1 MKKNCTKLLA
11 MLLALTMALGLLAG
25 CGTDGGTAPST
36 QTSEAQSAGEP
47 SQAPETKAPAPTEAS
62 GTEAETSAVDSAM
75 ENPEEGPVVLEK
87 VELPIQP
94 EEIHYSC
101 WMPVAPYVS
110 TMMNLDEFSQ
120 KVAMVKMI
128 NEATNVYIDFNAVAG
143 GFVEQEAFNLMI
155 AGGDYTDIIGVMN
168 YYGSSSGASG
178 GSAGHE
184 KAIDDGIII
193 DLYDDLKEYAPNYW
207 KLLTSDTNAYMTMRT
222 QSGYM
227 GCIAQLLKKA
237 GMENQGMIVRK
248 DWFEASGVEALDTMD
263 QFEEYLTY
271 CKDTYGAYSYLQ
283 YQGMDTDFASG
294 FNVTPG
300 NFNVIDGKLVHSFT
314 TQAFQ
319 DYLAKMN
326 DWYKKGLFNDDF
338 YNDTDITTVRTDMAN
353 DLCSFVD
360 GSAEG
365 MSNIFDM
372 NPENTAMELMAI
384 HYPKAQGVDEI
395 HVGFESKLIKNA
407 DTWAVSTACGDHIPL
422 MKLVN
427 WLYSEEGQMMY
438 NWGQEGVA
446 FEYDANGD
454 PQWTDLVVNNP
465 EGLNFMFA
473 SYLYAT
479 GVGSVYF
486 PGVYDME
493 KGFYS
498 YNDDQLEAVDTLA
511 SLTDGAYNMPAYVSL
526 SNEELEKYNG
536 YATDLDTYA
545 KGMILKFILGDE
557 PLSNYDAFLN
567 TCMDMGLQE
576 MTDIYQTAYDRSQEA
591 VATMKG

>member
-1 MKKNCTKLLA
+1 MKKNRTKLLA
-11 MLLALTMALGLLAG
+11 MLLALTMAFGLLAG
-25 CGTDGGTAPST
+25 CGGSGGDG
-36 QTSEAQSAGEP
+36 TSSKAEPVSSATEP
-47 SQAPETKAPAPTEAS
+47 SQAPETKAPETPAS
-62 GTEAETSAVDSAM
+62 VQDSAA
-75 ENPEEGPVVLEK
+75 EAAGSAEEAPDGETMLEK
-87 VELPIQP
+87 VALPIEP
-94 EEIHYSC
+94 EEVHYSC

-143 GFVEQEAFNLMI
+143 GFVEQESFNLMI

-168 YYGSSSGASG
+168 YYGSSSGAAG

-207 KLLTSDTNAYMTMRT
+207 KLLTSDPNAYMTMRT

-248 DWFEASGVEALDTMD
+248 DWFEASGVDSLDTMD
-263 QFEEYLTY
+263 QFEAYLTY
-271 CKDTYGAYSYLQ
+271 CKDNYGAYAYLQ
-283 YQGMDTDFASG
+283 YQGMDTDFGSA

-300 NFNVIDGKLVHSFT
+300 NFNVIDGEVIHSFT

-326 DWYKKGLFNDDF
+326 EWYKKGLFNDDF

-372 NPENTAMELMAI
+372 NPDNTAMELMAI
-384 HYPKAQGVDEI
+384 HYPKAEEVDEV
-395 HVGFESKLIKNA
+395 HVGFESKLIKNS

-427 WLYSEEGQMMY
+427 WLYSEEGQLMY
-438 NWGQEGVA
+438 NWGEEGVA
-446 FEYDANGD
+446 FEYDAQGN

-526 SNEELEKYNG
+526 SNEELEKYNSYG
-536 YATDLDTYA
+536 TDLDTYA

-557 PLSNYDAFLN
+557 PLSNYQAFLD

-576 MTDIYQTAYDRSQEA
+576 MTDIYQTAYDRSQAA
-591 VATMKG
+591 VATMN

>member
-1 MKKNCTKLLA
+1 MKKNKI
-11 MLLALTMALGLLAG
+11 LALLLTAALSLGLLAG
-25 CGTDGGTAPST
+25 CGGNAASAEKPDST
-36 QTSEAQSAGEP
+36 PTEESSK
-47 SQAPETKAPAPTEAS
+47 APEQQTETPTEAVS
-62 GTEAETSAVDSAM
+62 TPAEEISAEESAAEAGMEAE
-75 ENPEEGPVVLEK
+75 PEGLQV
-87 VELPIQP
+87 VELPI
-94 EEIHYSC
+94 EEEAVHYSC

-110 TMMNLDEFSQ
+110 TMMNLEDFSEQ
-120 KVAMVKMI
+120 VAMVKMI

-143 GFVEQEAFNLMI
+143 GFVEQESFNLMI

-168 YYGSSSGASG
+168 YYGSSSGASA

-184 KAIDDGIII
+184 KAIEDGIII

-207 KLLTSDTNAYMTMRT
+207 NILTSDDNAYMTMRT

-237 GMENQGMIVRK
+237 GTENQGMIVRK
-248 DWFEASGVEALDTMD
+248 DWLEASGVGSLDTMD
-263 QFEEYLTY
+263 QYEQYLTY
-271 CKDTYGAYSYLQ
+271 CKDNYGAYAYLQ
-283 YQGMDTDFASG
+283 YEGLDTDWGSAFNITPGA
-294 FNVTPG
+294 FNV
-300 NFNVIDGKLVHSFT
+300 VDGKVVHSFT
-314 TQAFQ
+314 TDAFK
-319 DYLAKMN
+319 DYLTKMN

-372 NPENTAMELMAI
+372 NPDNAAMELKATA
-384 HYPKAQGVDEI
+384 YPKADGVDEI
-395 HVGFESKLIKNA
+395 HVGFESKLIKNS
-407 DTWAVSTACGDHIPL
+407 DTWAVSTACADPIPL
-422 MKLVN
+422 LKLVN
-427 WLYSEEGQMMY
+427 WLYSEEGQQMY
-438 NWGQEGVA
+438 NWGEEGVA
-446 FEYDANGD
+446 FEYDENGQ

-465 EGLNFMFA
+465 DGLNFMFA

-511 SLTDGAYNMPAYVSL
+511 SLTDGANNMPAYVSL
-526 SNEELEKYNG
+526 DNAEQDRYNSV
-536 YATDLDTYA
+536 ATDLDTYA

-557 PLSNYDAFLN
+557 PMSNYQAFLD
-567 TCMDMGLQE
+567 TCMDMGLQQ
-576 MTDIYQTAYDRSQEA
+576 MTDIYQGAYDRGQAALAELGA
-591 VATMKG
+591 A

>member
-1 MKKNCTKLLA
+1 MKKNKILA
-11 MLLALTMALGLLAG
+11 LALTAALSLGLLAG
-25 CGTDGGTAPST
+25 CGGNTASAEKPDST
-36 QTSEAQSAGEP
+36 
-47 SQAPETKAPAPTEAS
+47 PTEAS
-62 GTEAETSAVDSAM
+62 SKAPEQQTEAPEVSADVSAE
-75 ENPEEGPVVLEK
+75 ENSVAESAAEAAVEPEGLQV
-87 VELPIQP
+87 VELPI
-94 EEIHYSC
+94 EEEAVHYSC

-110 TMMNLDEFSQ
+110 TMMNLEDFSEQ
-120 KVAMVKMI
+120 VAMVKMI

-143 GFVEQEAFNLMI
+143 GFVEQESFNLMI

-168 YYGSSSGASG
+168 YYGSSSGASA

-184 KAIDDGIII
+184 KAIEDGIII

-207 KLLTSDTNAYMTMRT
+207 NILTSDDNAYMTMRT

-237 GMENQGMIVRK
+237 GTENQGMIVRK
-248 DWFEASGVEALDTMD
+248 DWLEASGVGSLDTMD
-263 QFEEYLTY
+263 QYEQYLTY
-271 CKDTYGAYSYLQ
+271 CKDNYGAYAYLQ
-283 YQGMDTDFASG
+283 YEGLDTDWGSAFNITPGA
-294 FNVTPG
+294 FNV
-300 NFNVIDGKLVHSFT
+300 VDGKVVHSFT
-314 TQAFQ
+314 TDAFK
-319 DYLAKMN
+319 DYLTKMN

-372 NPENTAMELMAI
+372 NPENASMELKATA
-384 HYPKAQGVDEI
+384 YPKADGVDEI
-395 HVGFESKLIKNA
+395 HVGFESKLIKNS
-407 DTWAVSTACGDHIPL
+407 DTWAISTACDDPIPL
-422 MKLVN
+422 LKLVN
-427 WLYSEEGQMMY
+427 WLYSEEGQQMY
-438 NWGQEGVA
+438 NWGEEGVA
-446 FEYDANGD
+446 FEYDENGQ

-465 EGLNFMFA
+465 DGLNFMFA

-511 SLTDGAYNMPAYVSL
+511 SLTDGANNMPAYVSL
-526 SNEELEKYNG
+526 DNAEQDRYNSV
-536 YATDLDTYA
+536 ATDLDTYA

-557 PLSNYDAFLN
+557 PMSNYQAFLD
-567 TCMDMGLQE
+567 TCMDMGLQQ
-576 MTDIYQTAYDRSQEA
+576 MTDIYQGAYDRGQAALAELNA
-591 VATMKG
+591 A

>member
-1 MKKNCTKLLA
+1 MKKNKI
-11 MLLALTMALGLLAG
+11 LALVLTAALSLGLLAG
-25 CGTDGGTAPST
+25 CGGNTASAEKPDST
-36 QTSEAQSAGEP
+36 
-47 SQAPETKAPAPTEAS
+47 PTEAS
-62 GTEAETSAVDSAM
+62 GKAPEQQTEAPEVPADVSAEENSVAESAA
-75 ENPEEGPVVLEK
+75 EAAVEPEGLQV
-87 VELPIQP
+87 VELPI
-94 EEIHYSC
+94 EEEAVHYSC

-110 TMMNLDEFSQ
+110 TMMNLEDFSEQ
-120 KVAMVKMI
+120 VAMVKMI

-143 GFVEQEAFNLMI
+143 GFVEQESFNLMI

-168 YYGSSSGASG
+168 YYGSSSGASA

-184 KAIDDGIII
+184 KAIEDGIII

-207 KLLTSDTNAYMTMRT
+207 NILTSDDNAYMTMRT

-237 GMENQGMIVRK
+237 GTENQGMIVRK
-248 DWFEASGVEALDTMD
+248 DWLEASGVGSLDTMD
-263 QFEEYLTY
+263 QYEQYLTY
-271 CKDTYGAYSYLQ
+271 CKDNYGAYAYLQ
-283 YQGMDTDFASG
+283 YEGLDTDWGSAFNITPGA
-294 FNVTPG
+294 FNV
-300 NFNVIDGKLVHSFT
+300 VDGKVVHSFT
-314 TQAFQ
+314 TEAFK
-319 DYLAKMN
+319 DYLTKMN

-372 NPENTAMELMAI
+372 NPENASMELKATA
-384 HYPKAQGVDEI
+384 YPKADGVDEI
-395 HVGFESKLIKNA
+395 HVGFESKLIKNS
-407 DTWAVSTACGDHIPL
+407 DTWAISTACDDPIPL
-422 MKLVN
+422 LKLVN
-427 WLYSEEGQMMY
+427 WLYSEEGQQMY
-438 NWGQEGVA
+438 NWGEEGVA
-446 FEYDANGD
+446 FEYDENGQ

-465 EGLNFMFA
+465 DGLNFMFA

-511 SLTDGAYNMPAYVSL
+511 SLTDGANNMPAYVSL
-526 SNEELEKYNG
+526 DNAEQDRYNSV
-536 YATDLDTYA
+536 ATDLDTYA
-545 KGMILKFILGDE
+545 NGMILKFILGDE
-557 PLSNYDAFLN
+557 PMSNYQAFLD
-567 TCMDMGLQE
+567 TCMDMGLQQ
-576 MTDIYQTAYDRSQEA
+576 MTDIYQGAYDRGQAALAELNA
-591 VATMKG
+591 A

>member
-1 MKKNCTKLLA
+1 MKKNKI
-11 MLLALTMALGLLAG
+11 LALVLTAALSLGLLAG
-25 CGTDGGTAPST
+25 CGGNTASAEKPDST
-36 QTSEAQSAGEP
+36 
-47 SQAPETKAPAPTEAS
+47 PTEAS
-62 GTEAETSAVDSAM
+62 GKAPEQQTEAPEVPADVSAEENSVAESAA
-75 ENPEEGPVVLEK
+75 EAAVEPEGLQV
-87 VELPIQP
+87 VELPI
-94 EEIHYSC
+94 EEEAVHYSC

-110 TMMNLDEFSQ
+110 TMMNLEDFSEQ
-120 KVAMVKMI
+120 VAMVKMI

-143 GFVEQEAFNLMI
+143 GFVEQESFNLMI

-168 YYGSSSGASG
+168 YYGSSSGASA

-184 KAIDDGIII
+184 KAIEDGIII

-207 KLLTSDTNAYMTMRT
+207 NILTSDDNAYMTMRT

-237 GMENQGMIVRK
+237 GTENQGMIVRK
-248 DWFEASGVEALDTMD
+248 DWLEASGVGSLDTMD
-263 QFEEYLTY
+263 QYEQYLTY
-271 CKDTYGAYSYLQ
+271 CKDNYGAYAYLQ
-283 YQGMDTDFASG
+283 YEGLDTDWGSAFNITPGA
-294 FNVTPG
+294 FNV
-300 NFNVIDGKLVHSFT
+300 VDGKVVHSFT
-314 TQAFQ
+314 TDAFK
-319 DYLAKMN
+319 DYLTKMN

-372 NPENTAMELMAI
+372 NPENASMELKATA
-384 HYPKAQGVDEI
+384 YPKADGVDEI
-395 HVGFESKLIKNA
+395 HVGFESKLIKNS
-407 DTWAVSTACGDHIPL
+407 DTWAISTACDDPIPL
-422 MKLVN
+422 LKLVN
-427 WLYSEEGQMMY
+427 WLYSEEGQQMY
-438 NWGQEGVA
+438 NWGEEGVA
-446 FEYDANGD
+446 FEYDENGQ

-465 EGLNFMFA
+465 DGLNFMFA

-479 GVGSVYF
+479 GVGSAYF

-511 SLTDGAYNMPAYVSL
+511 SLTDGANNMPAYVSL
-526 SNEELEKYNG
+526 DNAEQDRYNSV
-536 YATDLDTYA
+536 ATDLDTYA

-557 PLSNYDAFLN
+557 PMSNYQAFLD
-567 TCMDMGLQE
+567 TCMDMGLQQ
-576 MTDIYQTAYDRSQEA
+576 MTNIYQGAYDRGQAALAELNA
-591 VATMKG
+591 A

>member
-1 MKKNCTKLLA
+1 MKKMKCLSLL
-11 MLLALTMALGLLAG
+11 LTLALCLGLLAG
-25 CGTDGGTAPST
+25 CGGGSASAAPADSSKT
-36 QTSEAQSAGEP
+36 ETSE
-47 SQAPETKAPAPTEAS
+47 KAPAAEPAAPAEADSAEEEAS
-62 GTEAETSAVDSAM
+62 LADSAQ
-75 ENPEEGPVVLEK
+75 EPAEPEGLQY
-87 VELPIQP
+87 VELPI
-94 EEIHYSC
+94 ETDAVHYSC

-110 TMMNLDEFSQ
+110 TMMDLEDFSQ
-120 KVAMVKMI
+120 QVAMVKMI

-168 YYGSSSGASG
+168 YYGSSGGATV

-184 KAIDDGIII
+184 KAIEDGIII

-207 KLLTSDTNAYMTMRT
+207 SLLTSDPNAYMTMRT
-222 QSGYM
+222 ESGQM
-227 GCIAQLLKKA
+227 GCIAQLLKKP
-237 GMENQGMIVRK
+237 GTENQGMIVRK
-248 DWFEASGVEALDTMD
+248 DWLQASGVGSLDTLD
-263 QFEEYLTY
+263 QFEQYLAY
-271 CKDTYGAYSYLQ
+271 SKDNYGAYAYLQ
-283 YQGMDTDFASG
+283 YEGLDTDWGSAFNITPGA
-294 FNVTPG
+294 FNV
-300 NFNVIDGKLVHSFT
+300 VDGKVVHSYT

-353 DLCSFVD
+353 DMCSFVD

-372 NPENTAMELMAI
+372 NPENTAMELQAVA
-384 HYPKAQGVDEI
+384 YPKADGVDEI
-395 HVGFESKLIKNA
+395 HVGFESKLIKNT

-427 WLYSEEGQMMY
+427 WLYSEEGQLMY
-438 NWGQEGVA
+438 NWGEEGVA
-446 FEYDANGD
+446 FEYDDNGD

-465 EGLNFMFA
+465 DGLNFMFA

-498 YNDDQLEAVDTLA
+498 YNDDQLAAVDTLA
-511 SLTDGAYNMPAYVSL
+511 SLTDGANNLPTYVSL
-526 SNEELEKYNG
+526 DNAEQERYNS
-536 YATDLDTYA
+536 YATDLNTYA

-557 PLSNYDAFLN
+557 PLSNYQTFLD
-567 TCMDMGLQE
+567 TCNSMGLPE
-576 MTDIYQTAYDRSQEA
+576 MTELYQAAYDRGQEA
-591 VATMKG
+591 LAELSA

>member
-1 MKKNCTKLLA
+1 MKTKKI
-11 MLLALTMALGLLAG
+11 LALLLSLALCLGLLAG
-25 CGTDGGTAPST
+25 CGGG
-36 QTSEAQSAGEP
+36 SAS
-47 SQAPETKAPAPTEAS
+47 SQAPASAPAQESEQAPAETQTPIAPAADS
-62 GTEAETSAVDSAM
+62 AETSLVDSAAD
-75 ENPEEGPVVLEK
+75 NAPEEPQGLQEVP
-87 VELPIQP
+87 LPI
-94 EEIHYSC
+94 EEEAIHYSC

-110 TMMNLDEFSQ
+110 TMMNLEDFSQ
-120 KVAMVKMI
+120 QVAMVKMI

-143 GFVEQEAFNLMI
+143 GFVEQESFNLMI

-168 YYGSSSGASG
+168 YYGSTSGAAG
-178 GSAGHE
+178 GSSGHE
-184 KAIDDGIII
+184 KAINDGIII
-193 DLYDDLKEYAPNYW
+193 DLYDYLKEYAPNYW
-207 KLLTSDTNAYMTMRT
+207 YLLTSDDNAYMTMRT

-237 GMENQGMIVRK
+237 GTENQGMIVRK
-248 DWFEASGVEALDTMD
+248 DWLEASGVGELDTLD
-263 QFEEYLTY
+263 QYEKYLTY
-271 CKDTYGAYSYLQ
+271 CKDNYGAYAYLQ
-283 YQGMDTDFASG
+283 YQGMDTDWGSA
-294 FNVTPG
+294 FNITPG
-300 NFNVIDGKLVHSFT
+300 NFNVVDGKVVHSFT

-319 DYLAKMN
+319 DYLTKMN

-338 YNDTDITTVRTDMAN
+338 YNDNDITTVRTDMAN

-372 NPENTAMELMAI
+372 NPDNTAMELKATA
-384 HYPKAQGVDEI
+384 YPKADGVDEI
-395 HVGFESKLIKNA
+395 HVGFESKLIKNS
-407 DTWAVSTACGDHIPL
+407 DTWAVSVACEDPIPL

-427 WLYSEEGQMMY
+427 WLYSEEGQQMY
-438 NWGQEGVA
+438 NWGEEGVS
-446 FEYDANGD
+446 FEYDDNGD

-465 EGLNFMFA
+465 DGLNFMFA

-511 SLTDGAYNMPAYVSL
+511 NLTDGAYNMPAYVSL
-526 SNEELEKYNG
+526 DTAEQEQYNS

-557 PLSNYDAFLN
+557 PMSNYQAFLD
-567 TCMDMGLQE
+567 TCVEMGLNE
-576 MTDIYQTAYDRSQEA
+576 MTEIYQTAYDRGQTALSEKDA
-591 VATMKG
+591 

>member
-1 MKKNCTKLLA
+1 MKKNKILA
-11 MLLALTMALGLLAG
+11 LALTAALSLGLLAG
-25 CGTDGGTAPST
+25 CGGNTASAEKPDST
-36 QTSEAQSAGEP
+36 
-47 SQAPETKAPAPTEAS
+47 PTEAS
-62 GTEAETSAVDSAM
+62 SKAPEQQTEAPEVSADVSAE
-75 ENPEEGPVVLEK
+75 ENSVAESAAEAAVEPEGLQM
-87 VELPIQP
+87 VELPI
-94 EEIHYSC
+94 EEEAVHYSC

-110 TMMNLDEFSQ
+110 TMMNLEDFSEQ
-120 KVAMVKMI
+120 VAMVKMI

-143 GFVEQEAFNLMI
+143 GFVEQESFNLMI

-168 YYGSSSGASG
+168 YYGSSSGASA

-184 KAIDDGIII
+184 KAIEDGIII

-207 KLLTSDTNAYMTMRT
+207 NILTSDDNAYMTMRT

-237 GMENQGMIVRK
+237 GTENQGMIVRK
-248 DWFEASGVEALDTMD
+248 DWLEASGVGSLDTMD
-263 QFEEYLTY
+263 QYEQYLTY
-271 CKDTYGAYSYLQ
+271 CKDNYGAYAYLQ
-283 YQGMDTDFASG
+283 YEGLDTDWGSAFNITPGA
-294 FNVTPG
+294 FNV
-300 NFNVIDGKLVHSFT
+300 VDGKVVHSFT
-314 TQAFQ
+314 TDAFK
-319 DYLAKMN
+319 DYLTKMN

-372 NPENTAMELMAI
+372 NPENASMELKATA
-384 HYPKAQGVDEI
+384 YPKADGVDEI
-395 HVGFESKLIKNA
+395 HVGFESKLIKNS
-407 DTWAVSTACGDHIPL
+407 DTWAISTACDDPIPL
-422 MKLVN
+422 LKLVN
-427 WLYSEEGQMMY
+427 WLYSEEGQQMY
-438 NWGQEGVA
+438 NWGEEGVA
-446 FEYDANGD
+446 FEYDENGQ

-465 EGLNFMFA
+465 DGLNFMFA

-511 SLTDGAYNMPAYVSL
+511 SLTDGANNMPAYVSL
-526 SNEELEKYNG
+526 DNAEQDRYNSV
-536 YATDLDTYA
+536 ATDLDTYA

-557 PLSNYDAFLN
+557 PMSNYQAFLD
-567 TCMDMGLQE
+567 TCMDMGLQQ
-576 MTDIYQTAYDRSQEA
+576 MTDIYQGAYDRGQAALAELNA
-591 VATMKG
+591 A

>member
-1 MKKNCTKLLA
+1 MKKNKI
-11 MLLALTMALGLLAG
+11 LALVLTAALSLGLLAG
-25 CGTDGGTAPST
+25 CGGNTASAEKPDST
-36 QTSEAQSAGEP
+36 
-47 SQAPETKAPAPTEAS
+47 PTEAS
-62 GTEAETSAVDSAM
+62 GKAPEQQTEAPEVSADVSAE
-75 ENPEEGPVVLEK
+75 ENSVAESAAEAAVEPEGLQV
-87 VELPIQP
+87 VELPI
-94 EEIHYSC
+94 EEEAVHYSC

-110 TMMNLDEFSQ
+110 TMMNLEDFSEQ
-120 KVAMVKMI
+120 VAMVKMI

-143 GFVEQEAFNLMI
+143 GFVEQESFNLMI

-168 YYGSSSGASG
+168 YYGSSSGASA

-184 KAIDDGIII
+184 KAIEDGIII

-207 KLLTSDTNAYMTMRT
+207 NILTSDDNAYMTMRT

-237 GMENQGMIVRK
+237 GTENQGMIVRK
-248 DWFEASGVEALDTMD
+248 DWLEASGVGSLDTMD
-263 QFEEYLTY
+263 QYEQYLTY
-271 CKDTYGAYSYLQ
+271 CKDNYGAYAYLQ
-283 YQGMDTDFASG
+283 YEGLDTDWGSAFNITPGA
-294 FNVTPG
+294 FNV
-300 NFNVIDGKLVHSFT
+300 VDGKVVHSFT
-314 TQAFQ
+314 TDAFK
-319 DYLAKMN
+319 DYLTKMN

-372 NPENTAMELMAI
+372 NPENASMELKATA
-384 HYPKAQGVDEI
+384 YPKADGVDEI
-395 HVGFESKLIKNA
+395 HVGFESKLIKNS
-407 DTWAVSTACGDHIPL
+407 DTWAISTACDDPIPL
-422 MKLVN
+422 LKLVN
-427 WLYSEEGQMMY
+427 WLYSEEGQQMY
-438 NWGQEGVA
+438 NWGEEGVA
-446 FEYDANGD
+446 FEYDENGQ

-465 EGLNFMFA
+465 DGLNFMFA

-511 SLTDGAYNMPAYVSL
+511 SLTDGANNMPAYVSL
-526 SNEELEKYNG
+526 DNAEQDRYNSV
-536 YATDLDTYA
+536 ATDLDTYA
-545 KGMILKFILGDE
+545 NGMILKFILGDE
-557 PLSNYDAFLN
+557 PMSNYQAFLD
-567 TCMDMGLQE
+567 TCMDMGLQQ
-576 MTDIYQTAYDRSQEA
+576 MTDIYQGAYDRGQAALAELNA
-591 VATMKG
+591 A

>member
-1 MKKNCTKLLA
+1 MKKNKILA
-11 MLLALTMALGLLAG
+11 LALTAALSLGLLAG
-25 CGTDGGTAPST
+25 CGGNTASAEKPDST
-36 QTSEAQSAGEP
+36 
-47 SQAPETKAPAPTEAS
+47 PTEAS
-62 GTEAETSAVDSAM
+62 SKAPEQQTEAPEVSADVSAE
-75 ENPEEGPVVLEK
+75 ENSVAESAAEAAVEPEGLQV
-87 VELPIQP
+87 VELPI
-94 EEIHYSC
+94 EEEAVHYSC

-110 TMMNLDEFSQ
+110 TMMNLEDFSEQ
-120 KVAMVKMI
+120 VAMVKMI

-143 GFVEQEAFNLMI
+143 GFVEQESFNLMI

-168 YYGSSSGASG
+168 YYGSSSGASA

-184 KAIDDGIII
+184 KAIEDGIII

-207 KLLTSDTNAYMTMRT
+207 NILTSDDNAYMTMRT

-237 GMENQGMIVRK
+237 GTENQGMIVRK
-248 DWFEASGVEALDTMD
+248 DWLEASGVGSLDTMD
-263 QFEEYLTY
+263 QYEQYLTY
-271 CKDTYGAYSYLQ
+271 CKDNYGAYAYLQ
-283 YQGMDTDFASG
+283 YEGLDTDWGSAFNITPGA
-294 FNVTPG
+294 FNV
-300 NFNVIDGKLVHSFT
+300 VDGKVVHSFT
-314 TQAFQ
+314 TDAFK
-319 DYLAKMN
+319 DYLTKMN

-372 NPENTAMELMAI
+372 NPENAAMELKATA
-384 HYPKAQGVDEI
+384 YPKADGVDEI
-395 HVGFESKLIKNA
+395 HVGFESKLIKNS
-407 DTWAVSTACGDHIPL
+407 DTWAISTACDDPIPL
-422 MKLVN
+422 LKLVN
-427 WLYSEEGQMMY
+427 WLYSEEGQQMY
-438 NWGQEGVA
+438 NWGEEGVA
-446 FEYDANGD
+446 FAYDENGQ

-465 EGLNFMFA
+465 DGLNFMFA

-511 SLTDGAYNMPAYVSL
+511 SLTDGANNMPAYVSL
-526 SNEELEKYNG
+526 DNAEQDRYNSV
-536 YATDLDTYA
+536 ATDLDTYA

-557 PLSNYDAFLN
+557 PMSNYQAFLD
-567 TCMDMGLQE
+567 TCMDMGLQQ
-576 MTDIYQTAYDRSQEA
+576 MTDIYQGAYDRGQAALAELNA
-591 VATMKG
+591 A

>member
-1 MKKNCTKLLA
+1 MKKNKI
-11 MLLALTMALGLLAG
+11 LALVLTAALSLGLLAG
-25 CGTDGGTAPST
+25 CGGNTASAEKPDST
-36 QTSEAQSAGEP
+36 
-47 SQAPETKAPAPTEAS
+47 PTEAS
-62 GTEAETSAVDSAM
+62 GKAPEQQTEAPEVPADVSAEENSVAESAA
-75 ENPEEGPVVLEK
+75 EAAVEPEGLQV
-87 VELPIQP
+87 VELPI
-94 EEIHYSC
+94 EEEAVHYSC

-110 TMMNLDEFSQ
+110 TMMNLEDFSEQ
-120 KVAMVKMI
+120 VAMVKMI

-143 GFVEQEAFNLMI
+143 GFVEQESFNLMI

-168 YYGSSSGASG
+168 YYGSSSGASA

-184 KAIDDGIII
+184 KAIEDGIII

-207 KLLTSDTNAYMTMRT
+207 NILTSDDNAYMTMRT

-237 GMENQGMIVRK
+237 GTENQGMIVRK
-248 DWFEASGVEALDTMD
+248 DWLEASGVGSLDTMD
-263 QFEEYLTY
+263 QYEQYLTY
-271 CKDTYGAYSYLQ
+271 CKDNYGAYAYLQ
-283 YQGMDTDFASG
+283 YEGLDTDWGSAFNITPGA
-294 FNVTPG
+294 FNV
-300 NFNVIDGKLVHSFT
+300 VDGKVVHSFT
-314 TQAFQ
+314 TDAFK
-319 DYLAKMN
+319 DYLTKMN

-372 NPENTAMELMAI
+372 NPENASMELKATA
-384 HYPKAQGVDEI
+384 YPKTDGVDEI
-395 HVGFESKLIKNA
+395 HVGFESKLIKNS
-407 DTWAVSTACGDHIPL
+407 DTWAISTACDDPIPL
-422 MKLVN
+422 LKLVN
-427 WLYSEEGQMMY
+427 WLYSEEGQQMY
-438 NWGQEGVA
+438 NWGEEGVA
-446 FEYDANGD
+446 FEYDENGQ

-465 EGLNFMFA
+465 DGLNFMFA

-511 SLTDGAYNMPAYVSL
+511 SLTDGANNMPAYVSL
-526 SNEELEKYNG
+526 DNAEQDRYNSV
-536 YATDLDTYA
+536 ATDLDTYA
-545 KGMILKFILGDE
+545 NGMILKFILGDE
-557 PLSNYDAFLN
+557 PMSNYQAFLD
-567 TCMDMGLQE
+567 TCMDMGLQQ
-576 MTDIYQTAYDRSQEA
+576 MTDIYQGAYDRGQAALAELNA
-591 VATMKG
+591 A

>member
-1 MKKNCTKLLA
+1 MKKNQLLA
-11 MLLALTMALGLLAG
+11 MLLALALCLGLAG
-25 CGTDGGTAPST
+25 CGGGAASSAAPADSSTKTEESAKAPEQPVEAPS
-36 QTSEAQSAGEP
+36 AA
-47 SQAPETKAPAPTEAS
+47 AEAS
-62 GTEAETSAVDSAM
+62 T
-75 ENPEEGPVVLEK
+75 PEESAAEPAEPEGLQV
-87 VELPIQP
+87 VELPI
-94 EEIHYSC
+94 ETDAVHYSC

-110 TMMNLDEFSQ
+110 TMMNLEDFSEQ
-120 KVAMVKMI
+120 VAMVKMI
-128 NEATNVYIDFNAVAG
+128 NEMTNVYIDFNAVAG
-143 GFVEQEAFNLMI
+143 GFVEQESFNLMI

-168 YYGSSSGASG
+168 YYGSSSGAAA

-184 KAIDDGIII
+184 KAIEDGIII

-207 KLLTSDTNAYMTMRT
+207 SLLTSDDNAYMTMRT

-237 GMENQGMIVRK
+237 GTENQGMIVRK
-248 DWFEASGVEALDTMD
+248 DWLKASGVESLDTMD
-263 QFEEYLTY
+263 QYEQYLTY
-271 CKDTYGAYSYLQ
+271 CKDNYGAYAYLQ
-283 YQGMDTDFASG
+283 YEGLDTDWGSA

-300 NFNVIDGKLVHSFT
+300 AFNVVDGKVVHSFT
-314 TQAFQ
+314 TDAFQ
-319 DYLAKMN
+319 DYLTKMH
-326 DWYKKGLFNDDF
+326 DWYQKGLFNDDF

-372 NPENTAMELMAI
+372 NPENTAMELQATA
-384 HYPKAQGVDEI
+384 YPKADGVDEI
-395 HVGFESKLIKNA
+395 HVGFESKLIKNS
-407 DTWAVSTACGDHIPL
+407 DTWAVSTACADPIPL
-422 MKLVN
+422 LKLVN
-427 WLYSEEGQMMY
+427 WLYSEEGQLVY
-438 NWGQEGVA
+438 NWGEEGVA
-446 FEYDANGD
+446 FEYDENGQ

-465 EGLNFMFA
+465 DGLNFMFA

-511 SLTDGAYNMPAYVSL
+511 NLTDGANNLPAYVSL
-526 SNEELEKYNG
+526 DNAEQDRYNSV
-536 YATDLDTYA
+536 ATDLDTYA

-557 PLSNYDAFLN
+557 PMSNYQSFLD
-567 TCMDMGLQE
+567 TCMDMGLQQ
-576 MTDIYQTAYDRSQEA
+576 MTEIYQGAYDRGQAALAELGA
-591 VATMKG
+591 

>member
-1 MKKNCTKLLA
+1 MKKNKI
-11 MLLALTMALGLLAG
+11 LALVLTAALSLGLLAG
-25 CGTDGGTAPST
+25 CGGNTASAEKPDST
-36 QTSEAQSAGEP
+36 
-47 SQAPETKAPAPTEAS
+47 PTEAS
-62 GTEAETSAVDSAM
+62 GKAPEQQTEAPEVPADVSAEENSVAESAA
-75 ENPEEGPVVLEK
+75 EAAVEPEGLQV
-87 VELPIQP
+87 VELPI
-94 EEIHYSC
+94 EEEAVHYSC

-110 TMMNLDEFSQ
+110 TMMNLEDFSEQ
-120 KVAMVKMI
+120 VAMVKMI

-143 GFVEQEAFNLMI
+143 GFVEQESFNLMI

-168 YYGSSSGASG
+168 YYGSSSGASA

-184 KAIDDGIII
+184 KDIEDGIII

-207 KLLTSDTNAYMTMRT
+207 NILTSDDNAYMTMRT

-237 GMENQGMIVRK
+237 GTENQGMIVRK
-248 DWFEASGVEALDTMD
+248 DWLEASGVGSLDTMD
-263 QFEEYLTY
+263 QYEQYLTY
-271 CKDTYGAYSYLQ
+271 CKDNYGAYAYLQ
-283 YQGMDTDFASG
+283 YEGLDTDWGSAFNITPGA
-294 FNVTPG
+294 FNV
-300 NFNVIDGKLVHSFT
+300 VDGKVVHSFT
-314 TQAFQ
+314 TDAFK
-319 DYLAKMN
+319 DYLTKMN

-372 NPENTAMELMAI
+372 NPENASMELKATA
-384 HYPKAQGVDEI
+384 YPKADGVDEI
-395 HVGFESKLIKNA
+395 HVGFESKLIKNS
-407 DTWAVSTACGDHIPL
+407 DTWAISTACDDPIPL
-422 MKLVN
+422 LKLVN
-427 WLYSEEGQMMY
+427 WLYSEEGQQMY
-438 NWGQEGVA
+438 NWGEEGVA
-446 FEYDANGD
+446 FEYDENGQ

-465 EGLNFMFA
+465 DGLNFMFA

-511 SLTDGAYNMPAYVSL
+511 SLTDGANNMPAYVSL
-526 SNEELEKYNG
+526 DNAEQDRYNSV
-536 YATDLDTYA
+536 ATDLDTYA
-545 KGMILKFILGDE
+545 NGMILKFILGDE
-557 PLSNYDAFLN
+557 PMSNYQAFLD
-567 TCMDMGLQE
+567 TCMDMGLQQ
-576 MTDIYQTAYDRSQEA
+576 MTDIYQGAYDRGQAALAELNA
-591 VATMKG
+591 A

>member
-1 MKKNCTKLLA
+1 MKKNKI
-11 MLLALTMALGLLAG
+11 LALVLTAALSLGLLAG
-25 CGTDGGTAPST
+25 CGGNTASAEKPDST
-36 QTSEAQSAGEP
+36 
-47 SQAPETKAPAPTEAS
+47 PTEAS
-62 GTEAETSAVDSAM
+62 GKAPEQQTEAPEVPADVSAEENSVAESAA
-75 ENPEEGPVVLEK
+75 EAAVEPEGLQV
-87 VELPIQP
+87 VELPI
-94 EEIHYSC
+94 EEEAVHYSC

-110 TMMNLDEFSQ
+110 TMMNLEDFSEQ
-120 KVAMVKMI
+120 VAMVKMI

-143 GFVEQEAFNLMI
+143 GFVEQESFNLMI

-168 YYGSSSGASG
+168 YYGSSSGASA

-184 KAIDDGIII
+184 KAIEDGIII

-207 KLLTSDTNAYMTMRT
+207 NILTSDDNAYMTMRT

-237 GMENQGMIVRK
+237 GTENQGMIVRK
-248 DWFEASGVEALDTMD
+248 DWLEASGVGSLDTMD
-263 QFEEYLTY
+263 QYEQYLTY
-271 CKDTYGAYSYLQ
+271 CKDNYGAYAYLQ
-283 YQGMDTDFASG
+283 YEGLDTDWGSAFNITPGA
-294 FNVTPG
+294 FNV
-300 NFNVIDGKLVHSFT
+300 VDGKVVHSFT
-314 TQAFQ
+314 TDAFK
-319 DYLAKMN
+319 DYLTKMN

-372 NPENTAMELMAI
+372 NPENASMELKATA
-384 HYPKAQGVDEI
+384 YPKADGVDEI
-395 HVGFESKLIKNA
+395 HVGFESKLIKNS
-407 DTWAVSTACGDHIPL
+407 DTWAISTACDDPIPL
-422 MKLVN
+422 LKLVN
-427 WLYSEEGQMMY
+427 WLYSEEGQQMY
-438 NWGQEGVA
+438 NWGEEGVA
-446 FEYDANGD
+446 FEYDENGQ

-465 EGLNFMFA
+465 DGLNFMFA

-511 SLTDGAYNMPAYVSL
+511 SLTDGANNMPAYVSL
-526 SNEELEKYNG
+526 DNAEQDRYNSV
-536 YATDLDTYA
+536 ATDLDTYA

-557 PLSNYDAFLN
+557 PMSNYQAFLD
-567 TCMDMGLQE
+567 TCMDMGLQQ
-576 MTDIYQTAYDRSQEA
+576 MTDIYQGAYDRGQTALAELNA
-591 VATMKG
+591 A

>member
-1 MKKNCTKLLA
+1 MKKNKI
-11 MLLALTMALGLLAG
+11 LALVLTAALSLGLLAG
-25 CGTDGGTAPST
+25 CGGNTASAEKPDST
-36 QTSEAQSAGEP
+36 
-47 SQAPETKAPAPTEAS
+47 PTEAS
-62 GTEAETSAVDSAM
+62 GKAPEQQTEAPEVPADVSAEENSVAESAA
-75 ENPEEGPVVLEK
+75 EAAVEPEGLQV
-87 VELPIQP
+87 VELPI
-94 EEIHYSC
+94 EEEAVHYSC

-110 TMMNLDEFSQ
+110 TMMNLEDFSEQ
-120 KVAMVKMI
+120 VAMVKMI

-143 GFVEQEAFNLMI
+143 GFVEQESFNLMI

-168 YYGSSSGASG
+168 YYGSSSGASA

-184 KAIDDGIII
+184 KAIEDGIII

-207 KLLTSDTNAYMTMRT
+207 NILTSDDNAYMTMRT

-237 GMENQGMIVRK
+237 GTENQGMIVRK
-248 DWFEASGVEALDTMD
+248 DWLEASGVGSLDTMD
-263 QFEEYLTY
+263 QYEQYLTY
-271 CKDTYGAYSYLQ
+271 CKDNYGAYAYLQ
-283 YQGMDTDFASG
+283 YEGLDTDWGSAFNITPGA
-294 FNVTPG
+294 FNV
-300 NFNVIDGKLVHSFT
+300 VDGKVVHSFT
-314 TQAFQ
+314 TDAFK
-319 DYLAKMN
+319 DYLTKMN

-372 NPENTAMELMAI
+372 NPENASMELKATA
-384 HYPKAQGVDEI
+384 YPKADGVDEI
-395 HVGFESKLIKNA
+395 HVGFESKLIKNS
-407 DTWAVSTACGDHIPL
+407 DTWAISTACDDPIPL
-422 MKLVN
+422 LKLVN
-427 WLYSEEGQMMY
+427 WLYSEEGQQMY
-438 NWGQEGVA
+438 NWGEEGVA
-446 FEYDANGD
+446 FEYDENGQ

-465 EGLNFMFA
+465 DGLNFMFA

-511 SLTDGAYNMPAYVSL
+511 SLTDGANNMPAYVSL
-526 SNEELEKYNG
+526 DNAEQDRYNSV
-536 YATDLDTYA
+536 ATDLDTYA
-545 KGMILKFILGDE
+545 NGMILKFILGDE
-557 PLSNYDAFLN
+557 PMSNYQAFLD
-567 TCMDMGLQE
+567 TCMDMGLQQ
-576 MTDIYQTAYDRSQEA
+576 MTDIYQGAYDRGQAALAELNA
-591 VATMKG
+591 A

>member
-1 MKKNCTKLLA
+1 MKKNKI
-11 MLLALTMALGLLAG
+11 LALVLTAALSLGLLAG
-25 CGTDGGTAPST
+25 CGGNTASAEKPDST
-36 QTSEAQSAGEP
+36 
-47 SQAPETKAPAPTEAS
+47 PTEAS
-62 GTEAETSAVDSAM
+62 GKAPEQQTEAPEVPADVSAEENSVAESAA
-75 ENPEEGPVVLEK
+75 EAAVEPEGLQV
-87 VELPIQP
+87 VELPI
-94 EEIHYSC
+94 EEEAVHYSC

-110 TMMNLDEFSQ
+110 TMMNLEDFSEQ
-120 KVAMVKMI
+120 VAMVKMI

-143 GFVEQEAFNLMI
+143 GFVEQESFNLMI

-168 YYGSSSGASG
+168 YYGSSSGASA

-184 KAIDDGIII
+184 KAIEDGIII

-207 KLLTSDTNAYMTMRT
+207 NILTSDDNAYMTMRT

-237 GMENQGMIVRK
+237 GTENQGMIVRK
-248 DWFEASGVEALDTMD
+248 DWLEASGVGSLDTMD
-263 QFEEYLTY
+263 QYEQYLTY
-271 CKDTYGAYSYLQ
+271 CKDNYGAYAYLQ
-283 YQGMDTDFASG
+283 YEGLDTDWGSAFNITPGA
-294 FNVTPG
+294 FNV
-300 NFNVIDGKLVHSFT
+300 VDGKVVHSFT
-314 TQAFQ
+314 TDAFK
-319 DYLAKMN
+319 DYLTKMN

-372 NPENTAMELMAI
+372 NPENASMELKATA
-384 HYPKAQGVDEI
+384 YPKADGVDEI
-395 HVGFESKLIKNA
+395 HVGFESKLIKNS
-407 DTWAVSTACGDHIPL
+407 DTWAISTACDDPIPL
-422 MKLVN
+422 LKLVN
-427 WLYSEEGQMMY
+427 WLYSEEGQQMY
-438 NWGQEGVA
+438 NWGEEGVA
-446 FEYDANGD
+446 FEYDENGQ

-465 EGLNFMFA
+465 DGLNFMFA

-511 SLTDGAYNMPAYVSL
+511 SLTDGANNMPAYVSL
-526 SNEELEKYNG
+526 DNAEQDRYNSV
-536 YATDLDTYA
+536 ATDLDTYA

-557 PLSNYDAFLN
+557 PMSNYQAFLD
-567 TCMDMGLQE
+567 TCMDMGLQQ
-576 MTDIYQTAYDRSQEA
+576 MTDIYQGAYDRGQAALAELNA
-591 VATMKG
+591 A